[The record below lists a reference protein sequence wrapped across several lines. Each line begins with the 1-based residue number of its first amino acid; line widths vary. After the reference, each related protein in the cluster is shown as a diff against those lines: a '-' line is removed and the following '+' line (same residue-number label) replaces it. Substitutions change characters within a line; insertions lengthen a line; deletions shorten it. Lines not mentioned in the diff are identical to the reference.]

1 MKNIPTDII
10 RIIISYSDIIDLKRQ
25 FGIYYKIKLS
35 KFEKIK
41 SVLRSSKNMMYIIST
56 FNPPSTKYNL
66 EYTLPNLENI
76 ESREYQNVSNDMI
89 NIEVKFNDKNNTIDY
104 NLEIFRLLKKPNPD
118 YKNPLDIYHKGNLGD
133 RYYWDTKKIVFS
145 KN

>member
-1 MKNIPTDII
+1 MKNIPMDII
-10 RIIISYSDIIDLKRQ
+10 RIIISYTYIIDLKRQ
-25 FGIYYKIKLS
+25 FKIYYKIKIS

-41 SVLRSSKNMMYIIST
+41 TVLRSSKNMMYIIST

-89 NIEVKFNDKNNTIDY
+89 NIEVKFNDINNTIDY
-104 NLEIFRLLKKPNPD
+104 NLEIFRLLKKPNPN
-118 YKNPLDIYHKGNLGD
+118 YKNPLDIYHKGNLGNT
-133 RYYWDTKKIVFS
+133 YYWDTKKIVFS
-145 KN
+145 KS